1 MPEPVTMLSIQDVI
15 SLFLAICGGIG
26 VLGSALVYI
35 CKAIGWIRKPEEKQN
50 EVLGDHEKRIA
61 DLERKIDK
69 DYRHLKD
76 LDETMKLILE
86 AQGALL
92 DHALDG
98 NHTSSIAKSK
108 QDIDAHLRSKIGGD
122 Y

>member
-1 MPEPVTMLSIQDVI
+1 MPETVTMLSIHDVI

-50 EVLGDHEKRIA
+50 EILGDHEKRIA

-69 DYRHLKD
+69 DYHHLKEV
-76 LDETMKLILE
+76 DETVKLILE

-98 NHTSSIAKSK
+98 NHTSSVTKSR
-108 QDIDAHLRSKIGGD
+108 QDIDKYLRSKIGGD

>member
-1 MPEPVTMLSIQDVI
+1 MPETVTMLSVHDII
-15 SLFLAICGGIG
+15 SLILAVCGGIAI
-26 VLGSALVYI
+26 LGSAAVYI
-35 CKAIGWIRKPEEKQN
+35 GKAIGWIRKPEEKQN
-50 EVLGDHEKRIA
+50 ETLEDHETRIRV
-61 DLERKIDK
+61 LEDKLDK
-69 DYRHLKD
+69 DYKHLKSVD
-76 LDETMKLILE
+76 KLMSLVLE

-98 NHTSSIAKSK
+98 NHTASVSKAK